1 MFLLCYANLRLRRRG
16 RGMAPFPYLPPPPFL
31 VSPRKFKIETE
42 NHVFRKSTSRLRRV
56 KITENIFPSM
66 LEGGER
72 EGGREL
78 FILRGAARTLFV
90 KQTGRNV
97 ARVIFKKGIPIRK
110 LFFALPF
117 FFPSFSF
124 FSFFLFES
132 FRTLVLFSFFFL
144 ILKLINERGNLEI

>member
-1 MFLLCYANLRLRRRG
+1 M
-16 RGMAPFPYLPPPPFL
+16 
-31 VSPRKFKIETE
+31 
-42 NHVFRKSTSRLRRV
+42 
-56 KITENIFPSM
+56 
-66 LEGGER
+66 
-72 EGGREL
+72 

-144 ILKLINERGNLEI
+144 ILKLINERGNLNSKHPTLAFSETENRLKSNKWISIYACIDRIKLIVRTLHIKLDNKLPLNVLYYCP

>member
-1 MFLLCYANLRLRRRG
+1 
-16 RGMAPFPYLPPPPFL
+16 MAPFPYLPPPPFL

-124 FSFFLFES
+124 FFFFPLRILSNSRSLFLF
-132 FRTLVLFSFFFL
+132 FFNSQ
-144 ILKLINERGNLEI
+144 INKRAR

>member
-1 MFLLCYANLRLRRRG
+1 
-16 RGMAPFPYLPPPPFL
+16 
-31 VSPRKFKIETE
+31 
-42 NHVFRKSTSRLRRV
+42 
-56 KITENIFPSM
+56 M